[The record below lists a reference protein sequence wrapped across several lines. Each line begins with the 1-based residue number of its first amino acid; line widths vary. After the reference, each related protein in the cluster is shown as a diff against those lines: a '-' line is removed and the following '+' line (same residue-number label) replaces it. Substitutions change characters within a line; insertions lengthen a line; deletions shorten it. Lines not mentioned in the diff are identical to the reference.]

1 MVLAKYGENT
11 ELDEDASGNTVIRN
25 TATGTEVLL
34 ADFVDIVGS
43 FGSAANRI
51 DGESFF
57 DQLNANSVETSTVI
71 DSDDATSY
79 DVGDDLA
86 SGAFSDGDNDGTYTL
101 PNPDDGIEVGSVNT
115 EEVDTGTTFISDQE
129 TPSVDD
135 TSTVIFDEFPYQIA
149 RFTVYGFTSDG
160 FDGFVDKVIAFSGS
174 TSSISQEELA
184 IRNNPDGRT
193 YSNEGGALSLAMDSG
208 DYAVTATAISLKRSG
223 L

>member
-115 EEVDTGTTFISDQE
+115 DELTLTAAHE
-129 TPSVDD
+129 TILTLGSGATETVAPEPSASRPLVW
-135 TSTVIFDEFPYQIA
+135 TVIPNNEPGNAHGYRINSIQWNPSFGGGQGRVGITISETENDGGGEA
-149 RFTVYGFTSDG
+149 R
-160 FDGFVDKVIAFSGS
+160 ILAFEI
-174 TSSISQEELA
+174 T
-184 IRNNPDGRT
+184 P
-193 YSNEGGALSLAMDSG
+193 
-208 DYAVTATAISLKRSG
+208 
-223 L
+223 